1 MATGMEKQIDIF
13 VSVGDT
19 ANDQQE
25 KSVAA
30 IEDRLR
36 AEGLTP
42 HSVGRN
48 AFSSDA
54 PLISVRELMDQCKGM
69 VVIAL
74 ERLYFER
81 GLEKRG
87 GPKQVALKDV
97 RIATPW
103 NQIEAAMAYSRGLPL
118 LVIVEEGIRDDG
130 LLERGNEWYVM
141 YIKDQTSL
149 NTKEFNG
156 VFSSWKQK
164 VISQKKKAMVNQFDV
179 NQSIASLVGKS
190 ESKSVLGCA
199 DSAGC
204 APGGLLRT
212 WEMDSGHAPARE
224 AGRSLVGSTGAE
236 MIERSLA
243 ATRDRPRPGV
253 APWRRRPA

>member
-1 MATGMEKQIDIF
+1 MEKQIDIF

-179 NQSIASLVGKS
+179 NQSIASLVGS
-190 ESKSVLGCA
+190 LNPSQFWGVLTVLVALLAGSFGLGKWTA
-199 DSAGC
+199 DMLRLEKPVGASSAQ
-204 APGGLLRT
+204 
-212 WEMDSGHAPARE
+212 PAQK
-224 AGRSLVGSTGAE
+224 
-236 MIERSLA
+236 
-243 ATRDRPRPGV
+243 
-253 APWRRRPA
+253 